1 MSLTNGAKMEALAT
15 AVKEVYF
22 QDYYTAHDGR
32 TEIDKLRLLIKV
44 GTMDY

>member
-1 MSLTNGAKMEALAT
+1 MEALAT

-22 QDYYTAHDGR
+22 QDYNTAYEGH